1 MRGAVRRAI
10 GRGAARRAIGGAI
23 TRAVRRVGGAPRYA
37 LLAGILGKPALWV
50 IVDAP

>member
-1 MRGAVRRAI
+1 MRWAVRRAI

-23 TRAVRRVGGAPRYA
+23 TRAVRRVGGATRYA
-37 LLAGILGKPALWV
+37 LRAGILGKPVLWV